1 MKILLVED
9 DEYKQTKV
17 EEALER
23 SFTDLELVVAKSVRD
38 AVKCM
43 QGDGFDHI
51 ILDIALP
58 SHGQVPGGGAGLPMP
73 AGGIEVL
80 LEISFQ
86 SRTDPVTIL
95 TQYPEIEFDGRLV
108 DLKRARRLLEQS
120 INATILDVIHFEMDQ
135 DLWEVQLKK
144 AVSESG

>member
-17 EEALER
+17 EKALA
-23 SFTDLELVVAKSVRD
+23 SIFPDLELMVAKSVRD
-38 AVKCM
+38 AVNCM
-43 QGDGFDHI
+43 QGDGFDHV

-73 AGGIEVL
+73 SGGIEVL
-80 LEISFQ
+80 LELSFQ

-108 DLKRARRLLEQS
+108 DLKRARRLLERS
-120 INATILDVIHFEMDQ
+120 INATIVDVIHFEMDQ
-135 DLWEVQLKK
+135 DHWELQLKK

>member
-1 MKILLVED
+1 MRILLVED

-17 EEALER
+17 EVALENY
-23 SFTDLELVVAKSVRD
+23 FAGLELVVAKSVRD
-38 AVKCM
+38 AVACM
-43 QGDGFDHI
+43 QGDIFDHVV
-51 ILDIALP
+51 LDIALP
-58 SHGQVPGGGAGLPMP
+58 SRGQVPGSGAGLPMP

-80 LEISFQ
+80 LELSFQ

-120 INATILDVIHFEMDQ
+120 VNANIIDVIHFEMDNEI
-135 DLWEVQLKK
+135 WEEQLKK